1 MRLPS
6 LFKTPK
12 HRRFDFMPRYFD
24 PQKEEMEN
32 RVQQIKQE
40 MGVEGDNST
49 KRRPGG
55 ISFKRDLS
63 RSQNSRT
70 RNQRL
75 VIIVIVLSVVAYLL
89 LK

>member
-24 PQKEEMEN
+24 PQKEEMDN
-32 RVQQIKQE
+32 RVKQIKHE
-40 MGVEGDNST
+40 MGVENDNTS

-75 VIIVIVLSVVAYLL
+75 ILIIIVLSVIACLL